1 LDDAFEIK
9 LTVNDGIGILE
20 WAGQTDQATLDRGVS
35 LAADDALIG
44 RGVERLEVQIP
55 ADDQMAMRALHRARF
70 RREGRRRKAV
80 RGPDGS
86 WRDVLVY
93 ARLAIDQVYGP
104 DGFSGVMNTVL
115 PTHRIIGHVLFRD
128 EAGRILLVETTYKD
142 DWELPG
148 GVVEPNEPPRVG
160 AEREVLEELGIHVRL
175 NQPLVV
181 DWMPP
186 YLGWDD
192 AVEFIFDGG
201 VLDQATIA
209 RMQLPE
215 TEIRA
220 FRWVFEDEMDA
231 HIYSLSARRL
241 HRLLAGPTTIYTE
254 DGRELD

>member
-1 LDDAFEIK
+1 MDDAFEIK

-142 DWELPG
+142 DWSCLARRGAEQ
-148 GVVEPNEPPRVG
+148 PPRWG
-160 AEREVLEELGIHVRL
+160 LNACAEELGL
-175 NQPLVV
+175 CAAQPAPAV
-181 DWMPP
+181 DW
-186 YLGWDD
+186 
-192 AVEFIFDGG
+192 
-201 VLDQATIA
+201 
-209 RMQLPE
+209 
-215 TEIRA
+215 
-220 FRWVFEDEMDA
+220 
-231 HIYSLSARRL
+231 RRPIW
-241 HRLLAGPTTIYTE
+241 AGTTPSSSSSTAE
-254 DGRELD
+254 C

>member
-1 LDDAFEIK
+1 MDDAFEIK

-44 RGVERLEVQIP
+44 RGVDRLEVQIP

-128 EAGRILLVETTYKD
+128 EAGRILLVDSSKFGITALIRLAHLNEFD
-142 DWELPG
+142 
-148 GVVEPNEPPRVG
+148 VVITDSG
-160 AEREVLEELGIHVRL
+160 
-175 NQPLVV
+175 
-181 DWMPP
+181 
-186 YLGWDD
+186 
-192 AVEFIFDGG
+192 
-201 VLDQATIA
+201 
-209 RMQLPE
+209 LPE
-215 TEIRA
+215 GDRDTLRKSG
-220 FRWVFEDEMDA
+220 V
-231 HIYSLSARRL
+231 SLRVVNSNP
-241 HRLLAGPTTIYTE
+241 AG
-254 DGRELD
+254 